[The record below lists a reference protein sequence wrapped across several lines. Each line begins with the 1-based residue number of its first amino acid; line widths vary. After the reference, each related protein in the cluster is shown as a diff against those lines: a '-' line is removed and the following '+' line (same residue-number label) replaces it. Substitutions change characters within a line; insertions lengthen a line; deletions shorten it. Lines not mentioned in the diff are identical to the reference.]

1 MRRKDKALAQ
11 GSSTAGP
18 VEKRRVWCSARFRR
32 RKWHVSANEVFAKLK
47 QLLRRMASRTVE
59 SLWDTIGELLHAFSP
74 NECSNYIR
82 HCGYGRSG

>member
-1 MRRKDKALAQ
+1 
-11 GSSTAGP
+11 
-18 VEKRRVWCSARFRR
+18 
-32 RKWHVSANEVFAKLK
+32 
-47 QLLRRMASRTVE
+47 MASRTVE